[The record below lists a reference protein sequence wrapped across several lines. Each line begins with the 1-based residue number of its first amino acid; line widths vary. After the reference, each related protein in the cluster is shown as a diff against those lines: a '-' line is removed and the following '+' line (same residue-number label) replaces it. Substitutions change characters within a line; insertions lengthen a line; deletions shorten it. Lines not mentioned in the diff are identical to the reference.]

1 MMMDNGTLCG
11 SIYVCKQSN
20 SSIRPVDLRNSCM
33 DGLGN
38 SERASKRVSFTGGSG
53 KQYIPLVWSFRYF
66 LAPVESQI
74 KRGAYITSTV
84 RPEYR
89 FRGFCQKEID
99 HISGLTLEAGC
110 ELLAADTDWD

>member
-1 MMMDNGTLCG
+1 
-11 SIYVCKQSN
+11 
-20 SSIRPVDLRNSCM
+20 M
-33 DGLGN
+33 DGWIGEA